1 MLDKM
6 SLSNKAR
13 ELRENLGVDSD
24 SPVDI
29 FALVQNIEDL
39 TLVFYP
45 LSKNISGACYK
56 GEDSKLIL
64 VNSDMSVGRQRF
76 SLAHELFHAY
86 YDKNMEASLSLS
98 QIGSG
103 DERERE
109 ADQFASYFLLP
120 QYALEKIIK
129 NKKDEDLELE
139 DVIKLE
145 QYFGLS
151 HQAMLYR
158 LLDEGFI
165 NKDERDSMQTGIIS
179 KAAKLGYDIS
189 LYYPSSEDK
198 KILAF
203 GHYVKMAEELLE
215 DDSISLGKYE
225 ELLLDAFR
233 DDIVYGENF
242 DGGQVLD

>member
-6 SLSNKAR
+6 GLSNKAR
-13 ELRENLGVDSD
+13 ELRENLGVDAD

-64 VNSDMSVGRQRF
+64 INSNISLGRQRF

-86 YDKNMEASLSLS
+86 YDEKMEASLSLS

-103 DERERE
+103 DEKEKE

-129 NKKDEDLELE
+129 NKNNKGLELK
-139 DVIKLE
+139 DVIRLE

-165 NKDERDSMQTGIIS
+165 SKDEKNSMQTGIIS
-179 KAAKLGYDIS
+179 KAARLGYDIS
-189 LYYPSSEDK
+189 LYYPSSEEK
-198 KILAF
+198 KTLAF
-203 GHYVKMAEELLE
+203 GHYMKVAEGLLE
-215 DDSISLGKYE
+215 DDLISLGKYE
-225 ELLLDAFR
+225 ELLFDAFR
-233 DDIVYGENF
+233 EDIVYGENF

>member
-13 ELRENLGVDSD
+13 ELRENLGVDAD

-29 FALVQNIEDL
+29 FALVQNIKDL
-39 TLVFYP
+39 TLIFYP

-64 VNSDMSVGRQRF
+64 INSNMSVGRQRF
-76 SLAHELFHAY
+76 SLAHELFHTY
-86 YDKNMEASLSLS
+86 YDENMEMSLSLS

-103 DERERE
+103 DEREKE

-129 NKKDEDLELE
+129 NKNNRRLDLE
-139 DVIKLE
+139 DIIRLE

-165 NKDERDSMQTGIIS
+165 SKDEKNSMQTGIIS
-179 KAAKLGYDIS
+179 KAARLGYDIS
-189 LYYPSSEDK
+189 LYYPSSEEK
-198 KILAF
+198 KILSF
-203 GHYVKMAEELLE
+203 GHYMKLAEGLLE
-215 DDSISLGKYE
+215 DDLISLGKYE